1 MIHFL
6 QSGNKAAKYIL
17 GGLLLL
23 LSASMVTYLIPG
35 FMSGSDVAR
44 SGVVASVAGNDIVST
59 DIQKAVQRQLQGRQI
74 SPDMEAFYR
83 AYLVPQVARQLI
95 QQKEALYEARR
106 LGLSVSDDE
115 MRDELRNGPGKENF
129 FPGGVWI
136 GQEKYEEMLR
146 NANLTP
152 AEFESQ
158 MREGLLAQKLYDL
171 VTASVSVSPV
181 EVEKAYKDKNTK
193 VKIQY
198 AVLDR
203 AALARQIKP
212 TDAELKAFFEANKAR
227 YQNSVPE
234 KRQVRYFVLNDS
246 DAEKKVSVTPAEVA
260 RYYAENQQQYHTP
273 DRVRVRHILIETPK
287 PGPDGKLDQKAVD
300 AARAKA
306 QDILKQ
312 VRAGGNFAEL
322 ANKYSQDPGN
332 TGNKGGELGWIT
344 KGQTVPEFEKTAFA
358 QNPGQ
363 ISDVVQTSY
372 GFHIIQTEEKETA
385 HVKPLSEVQ
394 GQIEQLRKAQLA
406 SQQVNTDATAAQDIA
421 DKQGLDKAAAKF
433 GAQVVQSNPI
443 SRADVLP
450 GVGPAPEVMGLI
462 FASEANSAAQIA
474 RAQTSYVVF
483 QVTKITPP
491 STPTLD
497 EIKDKVS
504 ADFTNERATDLLQK
518 KIKELA
524 DRAHVLH
531 DLAKAAKEQGAT
543 VKTSDLVSRTSQ
555 VPDFG
560 SMAGQA
566 SVAFTMKPG
575 EISGPL
581 NLGDK
586 EGVLQV
592 VDRQEPSNT
601 DATFASQRD
610 QLTEQLAQQK
620 RQQALGLFMDSL
632 DARLKNEGKLKINNA
647 EMSALTK
654 TRS

>member
-6 QSGNKAAKYIL
+6 QSGNKVAKYIL

-35 FMSGSDVAR
+35 FMTGSEATR
-44 SGVVASVAGNDIVST
+44 SGVVASVAGNDIVTT
-59 DIQKAVQRQLQGRQI
+59 DIQKAVQRQMQGRQI

-83 AYLVPQVARQLI
+83 AYLVPQVARQMI

-115 MRDELRNGPGKENF
+115 VRDELRNGPGKENF

-136 GQEKYEEMLR
+136 GEEKYEELLR

-158 MREGLLAQKLYDL
+158 MREGILTQKLYDL
-171 VTASVSVSPV
+171 VTASVSVSPA
-181 EVEKAYKDKNTK
+181 ELEKAYKDKNTK
-193 VKIQY
+193 VKFQY

-203 AALARQIKP
+203 AALAKQIKP
-212 TDAELKAFFEANKAR
+212 TDAELKAYFEANKAR

-246 DAEKKVSVTPAEVA
+246 DAEKKATVTPEEVA
-260 RYYAENQQQYHTP
+260 RYYTQNQEQYRTP
-273 DRVRVRHILIETPK
+273 DRVRVRHILIEAPK
-287 PGPDGKLDQKAVD
+287 PGPDGKVDQKALD

-306 QDILKQ
+306 EDILKQ

-363 ISDVVQTSY
+363 ISDLVKTSY

-385 HVKPLSEVQ
+385 HVKPLSEVK
-394 GQIEQLRKAQLA
+394 GEIEQVLKAQHA
-406 SQQVNTDATAAQDIA
+406 SEQVNKDSTTAQEIA
-421 DKQGLDKAAAKF
+421 EKQGLDKAAAKF

-443 SRADVLP
+443 SRSDVLP

-462 FASEANSAAQIA
+462 FASQANSAPQIA
-474 RAQTSYVVF
+474 RAQASYVVF

-497 EIKDKVS
+497 AIRDKVA
-504 ADFTNERATDLLQK
+504 ADFTNERATDMLQK

-543 VKTSDLVSRTSQ
+543 VKTSDLVARTGQ

-560 SMAGQA
+560 PMAGQA
-566 SVAFTMKPG
+566 SVAFSMKPG

-586 EGVLQV
+586 EGVLQI
-592 VDRQEPSNT
+592 VDRQEPSTT
-601 DATFASQRD
+601 DAGFASQRD
-610 QLTEQLAQQK
+610 QLQEQLAQQK

-632 DARLKNEGKLKINNA
+632 DARLKKDGKLKINNA

>member
-1 MIHFL
+1 HFL

-35 FMSGSDVAR
+35 FMSGSDVTR
-44 SGVVASVAGNDIVST
+44 SGVVASVAGNDIVTT
-59 DIQKAVQRQLQGRQI
+59 DVQKAVQRQMQGRQI

-83 AYLVPQVARQLI
+83 SFLIPQVARQLI
-95 QQKEALYEARR
+95 QQKEALYEAHR

-136 GQEKYEEMLR
+136 GQDKYEELLR
-146 NANLTP
+146 NANMTP

-158 MREGLLAQKLYDL
+158 MREGMLTQKLFEM
-171 VTASVSVSPV
+171 VTASVSVNPA

-193 VKIQY
+193 VKIEY

-203 AALARQIKP
+203 AALAKQLKP

-227 YQNSVPE
+227 YQNSIPE

-246 DAEKKVSVTPAEVA
+246 DAEKKVNVTPDKVA
-260 RYYAENQQQYHTP
+260 SYYTQNQDQYRTP
-273 DRVRVRHILIETPK
+273 DRVRVRHIMIETPK
-287 PGPDGKLDQKAVD
+287 PGPDGKVDQKALD

-306 QDILKQ
+306 EDVLKQ

-344 KGQTVPEFEKTAFA
+344 KGQTAPEFEKTAFA

-363 ISDVVQTSY
+363 ISDLVQTSY

-385 HVKPLSEVQ
+385 HVKPLSEVK
-394 GQIEQLRKAQLA
+394 GQIEQLLKAQQA
-406 SQQVNTDATAAQDIA
+406 SQQVNTDSTTAEQIGE
-421 DKQGLDKAAAKF
+421 KQGLDKAAAKF
-433 GAQVVQSNPI
+433 GVPVVQSNPI

-450 GVGPAPEVMGLI
+450 GVGPAPDVMGLI
-462 FASEANSAAQIA
+462 FATQANSAPQIA
-474 RAQTSYVVF
+474 RAPQGYVMF
-483 QVTKITPP
+483 QVTRIFPP

-497 EIKDKVS
+497 QIKDKVA
-504 ADFTNERATDLLQK
+504 ADFTNERATDVLQK

-543 VKTSDLVSRTSQ
+543 VKTSDLVTRTSQ
-555 VPDFG
+555 IPDFG
-560 SMAGQA
+560 PMAGQA
-566 SVAFTMKPG
+566 SVAFSMKPG

-592 VDRQEPSNT
+592 VDRQEPSAT
-601 DATFASQRD
+601 DASFASQRD

-620 RQQALGLFMDSL
+620 RQQTLGLFLDSL
-632 DARLKNEGKLKINNA
+632 DTRLKKEGKLKVNEA
-647 EMSALTK
+647 EMTALTK

>member
-35 FMSGSDVAR
+35 FMTGTEATR
-44 SGVVASVAGNDIVST
+44 SGVVASVAGNDIVTT
-59 DIQKAVQRQLQGRQI
+59 DVQKAVQRQMQGRQI
-74 SPDMEAFYR
+74 SPDMEGFYR
-83 AYLVPQVARQLI
+83 SFLIPQVARQLI
-95 QQKEALYEARR
+95 QQKEAIYEARR
-106 LGLSVSDDE
+106 LGLSVSDEE

-136 GQEKYEEMLR
+136 GQEKYEELLR
-146 NANLTP
+146 NANMTP

-158 MREGLLAQKLYDL
+158 MREGILTQKLYEM
-171 VTASVSVSPV
+171 VTASVSVSPA
-181 EVEKAYKDKNTK
+181 EIEKAYKDKNTK

-203 AALARQIKP
+203 AALAKQLKP

-227 YQNSVPE
+227 YQNSIPE

-246 DAEKKVSVTPAEVA
+246 DAEKKITVTPDQVA
-260 RYYAENQQQYHTP
+260 RYYAQNQEQYRTP
-273 DRVRVRHILIETPK
+273 DRVRVRHILIEAPK
-287 PGPDGKLDQKAVD
+287 PGPDGKVDQKALD

-306 QDILKQ
+306 QDVLKQ

-344 KGQTVPEFEKTAFA
+344 KGQTVPEFEKTAFS

-363 ISDVVQTSY
+363 ISDLVQTSY

-385 HVKPLSEVQ
+385 HVKPLSEVK
-394 GQIEQLRKAQLA
+394 GQIEQLLKAQQA
-406 SQQVNTDATAAQDIA
+406 SQQVNNDSTAAQEIGE
-421 DKQGLDKAAAKF
+421 KQGLDKAAAKF
-433 GAQVVQSNPI
+433 GVPVVQSNPI
-443 SRADVLP
+443 SRSDVLP
-450 GVGPAPEVMGLI
+450 GVGPAPDVMGLI
-462 FASEANSAAQIA
+462 FATQANSAPQIA
-474 RAQTSYVVF
+474 RAPQSYVMF
-483 QVTKITPP
+483 QVTKIIPP

-497 EIKDKVS
+497 EVKGKVA
-504 ADFTNERATDLLQK
+504 ADFTNERVTDVLQK

-543 VKTSDLVSRTSQ
+543 VKTSDLVTRTSQ

-560 SMAGQA
+560 SMAGPA

-601 DATFASQRD
+601 DAGFASQRD

-620 RQQALGLFMDSL
+620 RQQTLGLFMDGL
-632 DARLKNEGKLKINNA
+632 DTRLKKEGKLKINNA